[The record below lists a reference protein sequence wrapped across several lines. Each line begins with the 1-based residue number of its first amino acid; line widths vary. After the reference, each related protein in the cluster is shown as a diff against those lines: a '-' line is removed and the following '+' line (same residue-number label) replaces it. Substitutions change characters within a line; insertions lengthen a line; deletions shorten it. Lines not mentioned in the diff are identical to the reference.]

1 MGTPAFAV
9 ESLNEILKTQNEVVA
24 VFTQPDKL
32 WGRRK
37 ILKASEVKLRA
48 LECGILIEQPEKI
61 GRYEVDLLKS
71 FNPDVVVVVAYGRI
85 LPKAFLEVPRF
96 GCVNIHASLLPRH
109 RGASPIQSS
118 IASGD
123 LITGVSAMF
132 LNERMDAGDVIDC
145 VETPIL
151 ENETAVELSFRLSKM
166 GAGLVC
172 RVLSC
177 LKAGVVHRTVQNEKL
192 ATYAPILTR
201 QSGRIDFRRS
211 AFLVHRLVCAMVSW
225 PVAFCMIGDKV
236 LKVHRSVVTAD
247 RFNLK
252 AGEVCCEK
260 NRFVVGCGDGN
271 SVEFLEV
278 QLEGRKKMDAS
289 SFLNGMRLKS
299 GIFLD

>member
-9 ESLNEILKTQNEVVA
+9 ESLNEILKTKNEVVA

-32 WGRRK
+32 WGRKK
-37 ILKASEVKLRA
+37 ILKASEVKLKA
-48 LECGILIEQPEKI
+48 LELGIVVEQPQKI
-61 GRYEVDLLKS
+61 GNDEVDLLKN
-71 FNPDVVVVVAYGRI
+71 FKPDVVIVVAYGKI
-85 LPKAFLEVPRF
+85 LPKFFLEVPRF

-123 LITGVSAMF
+123 LVTGVSAMF

-145 VETPIL
+145 VETPIF
-151 ENETAVELSFRLSKM
+151 ENETAVELGFRLSKM

-172 RVLSC
+172 RVLSD
-177 LKAGVVHRTVQNEKL
+177 LEVGRVHSTVQNEEL
-192 ATYAPILTR
+192 ATYAPVLTR
-201 QSGRIDFRRS
+201 QSGRMDFS
-211 AFLVHRLVCAMVSW
+211 KPAFLVHRLVCAMVSW
-225 PVAFCMIGDKV
+225 PVAFCTIGDKV
-236 LKVHRSVVTAD
+236 LKVHRSVVVTD
-247 RFNLK
+247 QSNLR

-260 NRFVVGCGDGN
+260 NRFVVGCGDEN

-278 QLEGRKKMDAS
+278 QLEGRKKMDAA

-299 GIFLD
+299 GIFLS